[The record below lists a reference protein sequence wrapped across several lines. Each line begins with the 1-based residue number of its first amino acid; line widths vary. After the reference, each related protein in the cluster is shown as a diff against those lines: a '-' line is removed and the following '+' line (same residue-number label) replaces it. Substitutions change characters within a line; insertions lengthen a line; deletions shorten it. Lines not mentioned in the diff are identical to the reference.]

1 MALVGMSAAAKGLTD
16 EQRAQ
21 TSSAIVADS
30 AGVLGPYT
38 DPAGLSFEISSNIA
52 TARA

>member
-1 MALVGMSAAAKGLTD
+1 MTLPAYAAA
-16 EQRAQ
+16 
-21 TSSAIVADS
+21 AIVADS

-52 TARA
+52 TASA